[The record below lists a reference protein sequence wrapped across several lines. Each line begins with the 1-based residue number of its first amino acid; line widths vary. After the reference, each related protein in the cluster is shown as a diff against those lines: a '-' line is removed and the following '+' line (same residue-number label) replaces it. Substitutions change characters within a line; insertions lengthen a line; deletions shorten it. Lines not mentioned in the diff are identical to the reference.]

1 MNDTMNTAPTEVAG
15 MDLSALNTT
24 TLSNKG
30 FDVHI
35 FNPKTQKDTGITIT
49 VLGQDSDEY
58 KKVQRAQAARSLHAA
73 LNTGPKREQK
83 MVDAAEDN
91 VAEMLA
97 ATTAGWTGCNLNGKE
112 FPFNRANALHLYENY
127 PLVRD
132 QVLEAQR
139 DRANFL
145 NA

>member
-1 MNDTMNTAPTEVAG
+1 MNDQVSTPEESG
-15 MDLSALNTT
+15 GIDLSALDTT
-24 TLSNKG
+24 ALSNKG

-35 FNPKTQKDTGITIT
+35 FNPKTQKDTGIVIT
-49 VLGQDSDEY
+49 VLGQDSDAY

-97 ATTAGWTGCNLNGKE
+97 ASTAGWTGLKLNGKE
-112 FPFNRANALHLYENY
+112 YVFNRDNALNLYENY

-145 NA
+145 AA